1 MLPLIRADTNRRV
14 DSLIVSKDSRFRV
27 KPLSLVVL
35 SKLLKLV
42 KSVKFK
48 ESLSDSDN
56 KLDKSRAKFS

>member
-1 MLPLIRADTNRRV
+1 MPLIRADTNRRV
-14 DSLIVSKDSRFRV
+14 DSLIVGKDSGFRV

-48 ESLSDSDN
+48 ESLSHSDN